1 MNTSTLDLQ
10 LNRSPQNTGE
20 AYLKLQLDDRN
31 HAALP
36 IEFAQEVLIVPASR
50 LTYMPNASVY
60 MLGLLNQRSRVFW
73 VADLPRMLGLE
84 PIATD
89 VHLYNIAIIQVQKA
103 ALALAVQAVKGVQRL
118 NRDLIQSPIG
128 TVSSD
133 LTSYLQG
140 CIPQNREVLLVL
152 DPEAIVNASVLR

>member
-1 MNTSTLDLQ
+1 MNTATANLQ
-10 LNRSPQNTGE
+10 LDRKQTDE

-31 HAALP
+31 HAVLP

-50 LTYMPNASVY
+50 LTYMPNAPVC

-73 VADLPRMLGLE
+73 VADLPQMLGLE
-84 PIATD
+84 PLATD
-89 VHLYNIAIIQVQKA
+89 VHLYNIAIVQVQKA

-128 TVSSD
+128 TVDPS
-133 LTSYLQG
+133 LTPYLRG